1 MRWPS
6 SAVPSFTVADPETV
20 PTVGGV
26 FVTGKL
32 EIRGTVTGNV
42 WFVADGGVVIKGDLW
57 RGGWCVRVE

>member
-1 MRWPS
+1 VRWPS

-42 WFVADGGVVIKGDLW
+42 WFVADGGS
-57 RGGWCVRVE
+57 